1 MKIFKQLEHLSKAI
15 LGRYFEPHR
24 KRCTWQKNIL
34 SEYNIR
40 KILFI
45 RNDRI
50 GDLVVS
56 EPVFRNLKK
65 CHPAVQIDVLLGKSN
80 FAARNGVVRNID
92 KFYCYNKKF
101 HADRVLLKHLRKE
114 KYDLVVD
121 LMDNKSTTSAIIIKM
136 IKARFAAGYDK
147 ENGQIYNFV
156 VPQLNKSDYHI
167 VERTGSILH
176 LFGISNPDLVP
187 QWNIS
192 DSAADRAISNKA
204 GRPLLGIN
212 LSGSNASKYWGEDNY
227 RDFIIKFTK
236 EISNVGVVLLYT
248 KDYEAIA
255 KRIADSTGV
264 QLGGLFPNFDDYA
277 AYIAGLDF
285 LLTPDTA
292 AVHLASVFRKKCIVL
307 YNQNLDDKNS
317 LKPWFPYNV
326 DYRAFGTKSGN
337 LSEISP
343 KAVLE
348 AAKTLFEQ

>member
-1 MKIFKQLEHLSKAI
+1 MKILKQLEHLSKAL
-15 LGRYFEPHR
+15 LGRYFEPR
-24 KRCTWQKNIL
+24 RERFARQNNIL

-40 KILFI
+40 KMLFI

-50 GDLVVS
+50 GDLVIS

-65 CHPAVQIDVLLGKSN
+65 CYPEVQIDVLLGKSN
-80 FAARNGVVRNID
+80 FASRNGVARYID
-92 KFYCYNKKF
+92 KFYCYKKNF
-101 HADRVLLKHLRKE
+101 RADRELLKHLRKE

-121 LMDNKSTTSAIIIKM
+121 LMDKKSTTSAIIIKM

-147 ENGQIYNFV
+147 ENGHIYNFV

-167 VERTGSILH
+167 VERTGSILQ
-176 LFGISNPDLVP
+176 LFGISNPDLMP

-192 DSAADRAISNKA
+192 DSAAGQAASNKS

-212 LSGSNASKYWGEDNY
+212 LSGSNATKYWGEDNY
-227 RDFIIKFTK
+227 RDFIVLFAK
-236 EISNVGVVLLYT
+236 EFPNVEVVLLYT
-248 KDYEAIA
+248 KDYEAAA
-255 KRIADSTGV
+255 KRIAGTTGV
-264 QLGGLFPNFDDYA
+264 HLGGLFPNFDDYA

-292 AVHLASVFRKKCIVL
+292 AVHLASAFRKKCIVL
-307 YNQNLDDKNS
+307 YNQNIDDKTL
-317 LKPWFPYNV
+317 LKPWFPYNIE
-326 DYRAFGTKSGN
+326 YHAFGTKTGN

-348 AAKTLFEQ
+348 AAKTLFVQ